1 MPAGFEQGEAIETER
16 CSGTTEVTCEL
27 GGVAPAGEPTLVAIP
42 VRVSPAAEPAAG
54 EAAPVDLVSV
64 SGGGAPGEA
73 KSRVPVV
80 VGAGTAGFGF
90 SNVDGW
96 ITNANGAVDTQAGS
110 HPYSL
115 SVAFSANSVGAG
127 NGREDPAVG
136 ETHSLNVNLPPG
148 LVGQPGVVPKR
159 TRSKFDG
166 ERL

>member
-80 VGAGTAGFGF
+80 VGSGSAGLGSRMLMGGLRTQTAQ
-90 SNVDGW
+90 SIRRPALTRIRCRSRSRLIAWVL
-96 ITNANGAVDTQAGS
+96 VMAGKTRRS
-110 HPYSL
+110 E
-115 SVAFSANSVGAG
+115 
-127 NGREDPAVG
+127 R
-136 ETHSLNVNLPPG
+136 
-148 LVGQPGVVPKR
+148 R
-159 TRSKFDG
+159 TR
-166 ERL
+166 